1 MIKNNPYLEDFRL
14 AQKICKELLNQNKKA
29 IQELFYRFQ
38 KMFVGL
44 ARKRLYNKDPNQAE
58 SILSNFWIE
67 LLNANAICDYK
78 AKASLKSYLI
88 IILSRRIIDDN
99 RSYLRENSKKDYIED
114 NDIETLED
122 KDSTPSPEDKIIDE
136 DKKRIINEALLML
149 GNISP
154 KDADLIR
161 MHIQG
166 LDYKQMAEMQFA
178 ISQSN
183 EQELKKKVD
192 SLKKQFTRK
201 RTGSLAKFKICLNK
215 CLEKHKLSYRELF
228 V

>member
-1 MIKNNPYLEDFRL
+1 
-14 AQKICKELLNQNKKA
+14 
-29 IQELFYRFQ
+29 
-38 KMFVGL
+38 MFVGI

-58 SILSNFWIE
+58 SILSNFWVE
-67 LLNANAICDYK
+67 LLKAKAICDYK

-114 NDIETLED
+114 NDIEDLED
-122 KDSTPSPEDKIIDE
+122 KDSNPSPEDKIIYE

-166 LDYKQMAEMQFA
+166 LDYRQMVEMQFA

-183 EQELKKKVD
+183 EQELRKEVNA
-192 SLKKQFTRK
+192 LKKQFTRK

>member
-14 AQKICKELLNQNKKA
+14 AQKICKELLNKNKKA
-29 IQELFYRFQ
+29 IQDLFYKFQ
-38 KMFVGL
+38 KMFVGI

-58 SILSNFWIE
+58 SILSNFWVE
-67 LLNANAICDYK
+67 LLNAKAVCDYK
-78 AKASLKSYLI
+78 AKASLKSYLL

-114 NDIETLED
+114 SDEILED
-122 KDSTPSPEDKIIDE
+122 KDGNPSPEDKIIDE

-166 LDYKQMAEMQFA
+166 LDYKQMVEMQFA

-215 CLEKHKLSYRELF
+215 CLEKHNLSYRELF

>member
-1 MIKNNPYLEDFRL
+1 
-14 AQKICKELLNQNKKA
+14 
-29 IQELFYRFQ
+29 
-38 KMFVGL
+38 MFVGI
-44 ARKRLYNKDPNQAE
+44 ARRRLYNKDPNQAE
-58 SILSNFWIE
+58 SILSNFWVE
-67 LLNANAICDYK
+67 LLNAKAICDYK
-78 AKASLKSYLI
+78 AIASLKSYLI

-114 NDIETLED
+114 NDIEILED
-122 KDSTPSPEDKIIDE
+122 KDTNPSPEDKIIDQE
-136 DKKRIINEALLML
+136 KKRIINEALLML

-166 LDYKQMAEMQFA
+166 LDYRQMVEMQFA

-183 EQELKKKVD
+183 EQELIKKVD

-215 CLEKHKLSYRELF
+215 CLENHKLSYRELF

>member
-1 MIKNNPYLEDFRL
+1 MIKNNPCLEDFRL
-14 AQKICKELLNQNKKA
+14 AQKICKELLNKNKKA
-29 IQELFYRFQ
+29 IQELFYKFQ
-38 KMFVGL
+38 KMFVGI
-44 ARKRLYNKDPNQAE
+44 ARRRLYNKDPNQAE
-58 SILSNFWIE
+58 SILSNFWVE
-67 LLNANAICDYK
+67 LLNAKAICDYK
-78 AKASLKSYLI
+78 AKASLRSYLI

-114 NDIETLED
+114 NDKEILED
-122 KDSTPSPEDKIIDE
+122 KDSNPSPEDKIIDE
-136 DKKRIINEALLML
+136 DKKRIFNEALLML

-166 LDYKQMAEMQFA
+166 LDYRQMVEMQFA

-183 EQELKKKVD
+183 EQELIKEVN

-201 RTGSLAKFKICLNK
+201 RTGSLEKFKICLNK
-215 CLEKHKLSYRELF
+215 CLEKHNLSYRELF